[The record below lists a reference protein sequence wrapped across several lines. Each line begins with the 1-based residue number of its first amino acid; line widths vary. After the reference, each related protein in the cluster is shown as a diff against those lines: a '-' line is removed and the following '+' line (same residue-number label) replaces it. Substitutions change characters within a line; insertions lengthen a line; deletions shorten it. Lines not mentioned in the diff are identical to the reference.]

1 MINIKG
7 MDKAKV
13 LAALYNHSIVQGL
26 GVLQARPGDMTVAD
40 ARRLIE
46 DGKKRGSLYFD
57 YVYGRVLKVDLSR
70 DNEFDER
77 LYDRD
82 LGDGAAWAAIAS
94 IT

>member
-82 LGDGAAWAAIAS
+82 LGDEGQK
-94 IT
+94 